1 MNALKASWQVR
12 AGLIPGT
19 PMPEYDKQWLYSS
32 RDYEQDGE
40 TQVGLRSD
48 GSKYLH
54 MRNEAHDY
62 AQQLEAGGL
71 NWVTVEYLW
80 L

>member
-32 RDYEQDGE
+32 TLYDQDGG
-40 TQVGLRSD
+40 TQESLSKD
-48 GSKYLH
+48 GSYFGVL
-54 MRNEAHDY
+54 NYAAHEY
-62 AQQLEAGGL
+62 ASRLRTGGF